1 MPEPLGGI
9 GGDVTPEN
17 IIKAYEFQ
25 TRTLIAWIQAFI
37 NHHRYPDFFNVPDL
51 EKAEAEW
58 REANEFNVAIYDQFH
73 PTPVVD
79 DAAGSGR
86 IGEQNG
92 YLPEEQIW

>member
-1 MPEPLGGI
+1 M
-9 GGDVTPEN
+9 TPEN

-58 REANEFNVAIYDQFH
+58 REANEFNVAIYDQFCL
-73 PTPVVD
+73 TPLQA
-79 DAAGSGR
+79 DAAISKQDEDQAIPAAR
-86 IGEQNG
+86 VMPNR
-92 YLPEEQIW
+92 